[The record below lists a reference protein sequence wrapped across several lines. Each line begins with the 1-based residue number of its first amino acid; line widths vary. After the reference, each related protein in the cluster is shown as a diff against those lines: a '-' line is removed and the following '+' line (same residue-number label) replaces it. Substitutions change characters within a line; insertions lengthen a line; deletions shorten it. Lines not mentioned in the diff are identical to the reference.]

1 MPSARQERAGCP
13 LYTAIGV
20 IEGRW
25 KPMLFQRLAEGPC
38 GFGALHRA
46 LPGVSRKVL
55 AEQLRQMECDDL
67 LVRREI
73 GDRLGSVQ
81 YALTPY
87 GATLE
92 PVFRALWEWGV
103 RHLGRDDASRGTFV
117 KAPRT
122 RSGAL
127 DAR

>member
-1 MPSARQERAGCP
+1 MPSAQAERAGCP

-55 AEQLRQMECDDL
+55 TEQLRQMECDDL
-67 LVRREI
+67 VVRREI
-73 GDRLGSVQ
+73 GDRLGSVH
-81 YALTPY
+81 YGLTPY
-87 GATLE
+87 GATLG
-92 PVFRALWEWGV
+92 PVFLALWEWGV
-103 RHLGRDDASRGTFV
+103 RHLGREDSVRGTLV
-117 KAPRT
+117 KAPKS
-122 RSGAL
+122 RSGPL